1 VGKVLDL
8 LGRDFIEIRIKGV
21 EFAIAHCRKQ
31 RKLPPVKLRR
41 IFKKQ
46 VRIGE
51 SNYQPESEALQ
62 GLATDS
68 LLELASLQLARGA
81 ALNLVRGIF
90 RQAAQEWEP
99 IVAAM
104 DFRPRVFEGTVDT
117 PSTARSLVGPYG
129 GLVKKKGQFEYEIR
143 YKAMPQ
149 PLWLEMRH
157 VLECAAISGDRELAH
172 WLASTYKVPP
182 EGKSRQRAPITVW
195 TT

>member
-1 VGKVLDL
+1 MGKVLDL

-68 LLELASLQLARGA
+68 LLELASLPTGQRSSTEPRSGYLSPGGARVGA
-81 ALNLVRGIF
+81 YRRRDGFPAPGI
-90 RQAAQEWEP
+90 
-99 IVAAM
+99 
-104 DFRPRVFEGTVDT
+104 
-117 PSTARSLVGPYG
+117 
-129 GLVKKKGQFEYEIR
+129 
-143 YKAMPQ
+143 
-149 PLWLEMRH
+149 
-157 VLECAAISGDRELAH
+157 
-172 WLASTYKVPP
+172 
-182 EGKSRQRAPITVW
+182 
-195 TT
+195 